1 MKSTWWFALILGS
14 IVGGCCRRSRDTLAG
29 YCLGFFGNTSKSTSK
44 EARDELLRKE
54 LTEASRRRD
63 RLKAYVDQ
71 ARTKDPNDKTF
82 DIAINAGHED
92 GDTCSNAVA
101 KAFEERSIAA
111 RILAS

>member
-1 MKSTWWFALILGS
+1 MKSMWWFALILGS

-29 YCLGFFGNTSKSTSK
+29 YCLGFFGNKSKWTSK
-44 EARDELLRKE
+44 EGRDERLRKE
-54 LTEASRRRD
+54 LTEASRRCD

-101 KAFEERSIAA
+101 KALKAQQSAA
-111 RILAS
+111 